1 MSSEKTRG
9 KRVRRK
15 SKVSWG
21 RLIHPGLVGPK
32 SRPKGVDDGQS
43 VNIQI
48 PLLLRYELVEDAG
61 GYAIAVLDVRVECR
75 TRVRKDTAK
84 AMGAKATAAEKSLI
98 PGCQEKPVCELI
110 NRPYRNPT
118 QVDNQN
124 MVRRS
129 R

>member
-21 RLIHPGLVGPK
+21 RLIRPGLVGPK
-32 SRPKGVDDGQS
+32 PRRKRVGDGQT
-43 VNIQI
+43 VNIQL

-61 GYAIAVLDVRVECR
+61 GYAIAVLDVRVEGR

-84 AMGAKATAAEKSLI
+84 VEGAKATAAVNLQMPHCLENST
-98 PGCQEKPVCELI
+98 V
-110 NRPYRNPT
+110 
-118 QVDNQN
+118 
-124 MVRRS
+124 
-129 R
+129 

>member
-32 SRPKGVDDGQS
+32 LRPKGVGDGQS
-43 VNIQI
+43 VNIRI
-48 PLLLRYELVEDAG
+48 LLLLRYELVKDAG
-61 GYAIAVLDVRVECR
+61 GYAIAVLDVRVEGR

-84 AMGAKATAAEKSLI
+84 VEGAKATAAVNSQTPHCLENLI
-98 PGCQEKPVCELI
+98 V
-110 NRPYRNPT
+110 
-118 QVDNQN
+118 
-124 MVRRS
+124 
-129 R
+129 